1 MVVDLGIV
9 TVLALGLGG
18 AAQLVALLL
27 PKWVWLTTAVPAAV
41 GVLIAVLPLSYFFI
55 TVAVTGRTVG
65 KAMMGIR
72 VVAKDGR
79 PLPVARA
86 LMRAVAYLISLVPL
100 FGGFFWILVDR
111 DRRGW
116 HDYIAGSRVVF
127 AGNGRSSDHA

>member
-9 TVLALGLGG
+9 AVLALSLGG
-18 AAQLVALLL
+18 AAQLVEVLL
-27 PKWVWLTTAVPAAV
+27 PKWVWLTAAIPAAV
-41 GVLIAVLPLSYFFI
+41 GVLIGVLPLAYFFI

-79 PLPVARA
+79 QLSA
-86 LMRAVAYLISLVPL
+86 LRSLLRTVAYLVSLVPL
-100 FGGFFWILVDR
+100 FGGFLWILIDG

-116 HDYIAGSRVVF
+116 HDHIAGSRVVF
-127 AGNGRSSDHA
+127 ANSGHPSDHA